1 MKSKFIFL
9 SLLFLMSS
17 CAELGSPRSFVDEM
31 DRESDG
37 FWVAGR
43 DFPVVGGDSGVS
55 HRSREEIKLRTPM
68 NEKQRDRY
76 MNREVIKRQL
86 EEREEYLSDAERSR
100 YVKDSQYLAST
111 SERIYYLSLPPSE
124 RSEYIRTKQ
133 PIQVD
138 QDNQNS
144 FFSDSSSMKSSSS
157 LRAPASL
164 AGDVSIGMNK
174 EEVKRLWGKPMR
186 VDIAGDPRNQN
197 ERWVY
202 YEGGRMKQLYFE
214 AGRVEGWTLE

>member
-1 MKSKFIFL
+1 MKSKLIFL
-9 SLLFLMSS
+9 SLLFLISS

-43 DFPVVGGDSGVS
+43 DFPVVGGDSGS
-55 HRSREEIKLRTPM
+55 TYRSREEIKLRTPM
-68 NEKQRDRY
+68 NERQRDRY

-86 EEREEYLSDAERSR
+86 AEREENMGDSERARYMKDSEYLS
-100 YVKDSQYLAST
+100 ST
-111 SERIYYLSLPPSE
+111 SERIYYLSLQPSE
-124 RSEYIRTKQ
+124 RAEYIRTKQ
-133 PIQVD
+133 PVQVVQND
-138 QDNQNS
+138 QANY
-144 FFSDSSSMKSSSS
+144 FSDSSSMVSSSS

-214 AGRVEGWTLE
+214 AGRVAGWTLE